1 MISLCN
7 SNRAASLK
15 GKPMI
20 GTHLYKNAHWSV
32 HLADRAGKLLFVF
45 VLLHLVCVLTYS
57 QEAKP
62 WVDPSPHKVTFVT
75 VNNDARLEV
84 LDWGGKGR
92 PLVLLAGAGNTA
104 HVFDDFAL
112 KLTDHYHVYAIT
124 RRGFGASSYAGSDYG
139 AERLGDDVVAV
150 LDSLK
155 LPAPVLV
162 GHSLGGLEMSSVA
175 NRYPKRIAGA
185 IYLDAAYSYAFDN
198 GKGSNLSELKGP
210 PQPPRP
216 GPEEMASF
224 AALIKW
230 NIQTDGFAPP
240 ESEFRQLYEASADGR
255 VGKRL
260 VPQAAGKLQ
269 PPTTKFAAIPV
280 PALVIFAEPHD
291 WGPWLKSTDT
301 TAQEAAKK
309 FTALEVSVTERQAK
323 AIEEAV
329 PTAHV
334 VRIPNA
340 NHYVYLSNQ
349 AEVLREMRAFIS
361 KL

>member
-1 MISLCN
+1 MIRTHLFKNVYWSARLAG
-7 SNRAASLK
+7 RAA
-15 GKPMI
+15 
-20 GTHLYKNAHWSV
+20 
-32 HLADRAGKLLFVF
+32 RLLPGF
-45 VLLHLVCVLTYS
+45 VLLSLAAASIYS
-57 QEAKP
+57 QPAKP
-62 WVDPSPHKVTFVT
+62 WVDPSPHKISFVT
-75 VNNDARLEV
+75 VNDDARLEV

-92 PLVLLAGAGNTA
+92 PLVLLAGAGNTT

-112 KLTDHYHVYAIT
+112 KLTDHYHVYGIT
-124 RRGFGASSYAGSDYG
+124 RRGFGASNYAGSDYS
-139 AERLGDDVVAV
+139 ADRLGDDVVAV

-155 LPAPVLV
+155 LTQPVLV
-162 GHSLGGLEMSSVA
+162 GHSLGGMEMSSVA
-175 NRYPKRIAGA
+175 TRYPKRIAGA
-185 IYLDAAYSYAFDN
+185 IYLDAAYSPAFDN
-198 GKGSNLSELKGP
+198 GKGSNLSELKGQ
-210 PQPPRP
+210 PQAPRP
-216 GPEEMASF
+216 GPDDLASF

-230 NIQTDGFAPP
+230 NTQTIGFAPP

-260 VPQAAGKLQ
+260 VPQAAGKLK
-269 PPTTKFAAIPV
+269 PPTAKFATIPV

-291 WGPWLKSTDT
+291 LGPWLKSADA

-309 FTALEVSVTERQAK
+309 FTALEVPITERQAK

-329 PTAHV
+329 PKAHV

-349 AEVLREMRAFIS
+349 AEVLKEMRAFIS

>member
-1 MISLCN
+1 MYS
-7 SNRAASLK
+7 SAR
-15 GKPMI
+15 
-20 GTHLYKNAHWSV
+20 
-32 HLADRAGKLLFVF
+32 LFLGL
-45 VLLHLVCVLTYS
+45 VLLPLAPVAIYS
-57 QEAKP
+57 QAAKP
-62 WVDPSPHKVTFVT
+62 WVDPSPHKVSFVT
-75 VNNDARLEV
+75 VNDDARLEV

-112 KLTDHYHVYAIT
+112 KLTDHYHVFGIT
-124 RRGFGASSYAGSDYG
+124 RRGFGASSYAGSDYT
-139 AERLGDDVVAV
+139 ADRLGDDVLAV

-155 LPAPVLV
+155 LTKPILV
-162 GHSLGGLEMSSVA
+162 GHSLGGLEISSVA
-175 NRYPKRIAGA
+175 NRYPNRIAGA

-198 GKGSNLSELKGP
+198 GKGSNLSELKGQ
-210 PQPPRP
+210 PQAPRP
-216 GPEEMASF
+216 GADDLASF

-230 NIQTDGFAPP
+230 NTQTNGFSPP
-240 ESEFRQLYEASADGR
+240 ESEFRQLYEASTDGR

-291 WGPWLKSTDT
+291 LGPWLKSADA

-309 FTALEVSVTERQAK
+309 FTALEVPITERQAK